1 MFEGRPQGGLFA
13 CVLEPM
19 LQCGSKIAA
28 MQTNRL
34 SWHLVY
40 LHCVSSGG
48 DQAVRKTQRMRMPK
62 TISIALP
69 QSASLLGQLLALIDR
84 ALMASARAA
93 VRNGD
98 LPHFGL

>member
-62 TISIALP
+62 TISIA
-69 QSASLLGQLLALIDR
+69 ASLLGQLLALIDR

>member
-1 MFEGRPQGGLFA
+1 
-13 CVLEPM
+13 M
-19 LQCGSKIAA
+19 LLCKQIDYPGIWY
-28 MQTNRL
+28 TYIVF
-34 SWHLVY
+34 H
-40 LHCVSSGG
+40 
-48 DQAVRKTQRMRMPK
+48 QAVRKTQRMRMPK

-98 LPHFGL
+98 PPHFGL